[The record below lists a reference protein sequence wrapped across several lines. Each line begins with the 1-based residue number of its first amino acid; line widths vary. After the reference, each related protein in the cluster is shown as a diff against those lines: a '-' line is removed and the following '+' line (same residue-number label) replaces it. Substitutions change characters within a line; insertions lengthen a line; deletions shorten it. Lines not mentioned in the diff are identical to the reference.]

1 MGKRNKEELHLGL
14 RDALEHGIV
23 RNRQKPRTTRSRQSR
38 AVGPAHRQKPPNKQR
53 ADRGSEIGVVRRKI
67 LTQDTEPASFVL
79 VAHTPP
85 QTPEVHSFDVDAVAK
100 KGRSTASKRFGTL
113 NSGKQAER

>member
-53 ADRGSEIGVVRRKI
+53 ADRGSEIGGCAEEDSRTRHGARAI
-67 LTQDTEPASFVL
+67 RAIRSHPA
-79 VAHTPP
+79 AN
-85 QTPEVHSFDVDAVAK
+85 A
-100 KGRSTASKRFGTL
+100 RSPFL
-113 NSGKQAER
+113 